1 MWLRMRVFRIAQPL
15 TVLSLEIWQIFVIV
29 IGFIIALSILQ
40 QMYTG
45 IIPILGGIVTSYLF
59 MRVVTFVKDHT
70 HPGAALHFVHW
81 LVDADT
87 YAPAQDFDTTPLVL
101 PKSDKVEEEELVEN

>member
-1 MWLRMRVFRIAQPL
+1 MWLRMRVFRVAQPL

-40 QMYTG
+40 QIYIG

-59 MRVVTFVKDHT
+59 MRVVTYVKDHT
-70 HPGAALHFVHW
+70 HPGAALHFVRW
-81 LVDADT
+81 MVDADT
-87 YAPAQDFDTTPLVL
+87 YTPTQDLDTTPLLL
-101 PKSDKVEEEELVEN
+101 PKSDKLNEEELIED